1 MSAIFDK
8 LKKKKDYLIC
18 VDSDGCAMDTMN
30 IKHIQC
36 FGPCMIE
43 EWELGE
49 WEEAILTRWNEINLY
64 TMTRGINRFLGLL
77 KVLQEVDKQYVSI
90 EGLDDLR
97 EWVEHTTE
105 LSNHALE
112 TELKRT
118 ESFILKKALNWS
130 NAVNAR
136 IQILDE
142 KDKLPFEGVGEALSY
157 AHEFADIAIVSSAN
171 LQAVMEEW
179 SLYGLLEH
187 TDIVLAQDAGSKAYC
202 IQELIKKGYDKNKVM
217 MTGDAPGD
225 YQAAQTNEVFFYP
238 ILVRRETESW
248 CEFRETA
255 VSRLISGN
263 YEGDYQS
270 EKIETFLNNL
280 R

>member
-1 MSAIFDK
+1 MSAKFDEF
-8 LKKKKDYLIC
+8 KKKKDYLIC

-49 WEEAILTRWNEINLY
+49 WEDAILTRWNEINLY

-77 KVLQEVDKQYVSI
+77 KALQEVDEQYVSI
-90 EGLDDLR
+90 EGLDDLK

-105 LSNHALE
+105 LSNRALE

-118 ESFILKKALNWS
+118 EGSILKKALNWS

-136 IQILDE
+136 IQMLDE

-248 CEFRETA
+248 CEFREIA

-263 YEGDYQS
+263 YEGDYQR
-270 EKIETFLNNL
+270 EKIEAFLDNL